1 MRKFTISKRF
11 HKSEYKLLEER
22 IESNLPNELFQV
34 LEIYAGCNVEE
45 RIYFDKNAKKWT
57 MASFLSFPQIFKYF
71 ENIEEELGFAELD
84 IKLLSFAFEEG
95 GWRFCI
101 STEINYPVYI
111 FKSSNYT
118 GKDAFEK
125 ISPSITEFLNGLEL
139 PNKKEN

>member
-22 IESNLPNELFQV
+22 IGSDLPNELFQV
-34 LEIYAGCNVEE
+34 LEIYAGCYIEE
-45 RIYFDKNAKKWT
+45 RIYFDKKNNKWV
-57 MASFLSFPQIFKYF
+57 MANFLKFAQIFNYF
-71 ENIEEELGFAELD
+71 EDIEEELGFAELD
-84 IKLLSFAFEEG
+84 IKLLAFAGEEG

-101 STEINYPVYI
+101 STEEAYPVYI
-111 FKSSNYT
+111 FKSSDYA

-125 ISPSITEFLNGLEL
+125 ISSSITEFLNGLQL

>member
-11 HKSEYKLLEER
+11 QKSEYKLLEER
-22 IESNLPNELFQV
+22 IESNLPNELFQI

-45 RIYFDKNAKKWT
+45 RIFFDINNKRWV
-57 MASFLSFPQIFKYF
+57 MANFLRFQEIFKFF
-71 ENIEEELGFAELD
+71 EAIEEELGFAELD
-84 IKLLSFAFEEG
+84 IKLLSFAGEEG

-101 STEINYPVYI
+101 STEKNYPVYI
-111 FKSSNYT
+111 FKTSDYS

-125 ISPSITEFLNGLEL
+125 ISFSITDFLNALQL